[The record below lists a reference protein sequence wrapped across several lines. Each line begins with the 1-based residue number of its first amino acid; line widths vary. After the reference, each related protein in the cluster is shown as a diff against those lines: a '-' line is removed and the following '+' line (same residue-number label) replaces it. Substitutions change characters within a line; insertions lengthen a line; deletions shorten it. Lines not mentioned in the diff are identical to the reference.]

1 MGSDV
6 SNTLLIFLGF
16 ITLIVIS
23 AISVGIREIEKNW
36 AKHRCN
42 PGVMITAG
50 FFGHDTQENFMYC
63 IQNTQTGYMKYL
75 MVPFNYM
82 FTLVGTI
89 ANQLVKNIQ
98 TIREFINKLKEQ
110 ILNAIQEIMG
120 VVLNVIITFQ
130 KIIISMRDMMNK
142 FVGIFATLLHLMLG
156 CLWTVKSMWAGVAGT
171 LVRSLGTA

>member
-1 MGSDV
+1 
-6 SNTLLIFLGF
+6 
-16 ITLIVIS
+16 
-23 AISVGIREIEKNW
+23 
-36 AKHRCN
+36 
-42 PGVMITAG
+42 
-50 FFGHDTQENFMYC
+50 
-63 IQNTQTGYMKYL
+63 
-75 MVPFNYM
+75 M

>member
-50 FFGHDTQENFMYC
+50 FFGHDT
-63 IQNTQTGYMKYL
+63 THK
-75 MVPFNYM
+75 
-82 FTLVGTI
+82 
-89 ANQLVKNIQ
+89 
-98 TIREFINKLKEQ
+98 
-110 ILNAIQEIMG
+110 
-120 VVLNVIITFQ
+120 
-130 KIIISMRDMMNK
+130 RD
-142 FVGIFATLLHLMLG
+142 T
-156 CLWTVKSMWAGVAGT
+156 
-171 LVRSLGTA
+171 